1 MVLAVSTGPVPRES
15 AMTEPAK
22 TERNRTGLADER
34 LVNLIRQ
41 YADANQ
47 IECDRTDEASLVLVL
62 PGQHKLKTAV
72 LLVIGR
78 QSVTINAFVIRQP
91 DENHAA
97 FYRWLLERNRR
108 MYCVAFAL
116 DRLGDVYL
124 VGKSPKASLDS
135 DELDRILGSVLEAAD
150 GAFDSLLELGFAEA
164 IRREWRWRISRGE
177 STRNLDAFRHL
188 VADSD
193 PPLRQDGDS

>member
-1 MVLAVSTGPVPRES
+1 
-15 AMTEPAK
+15 MTEPAQP
-22 TERNRTGLADER
+22 NRSAAASADER
-34 LVNLIRQ
+34 LVGLVRQ
-41 YADANQ
+41 YAAANQ
-47 IECDRTDEASLVLVL
+47 IECERTDECSLVLVL
-62 PGQHKLKTAV
+62 PGQHKLKTTV
-72 LLVIGR
+72 LLAIGR

-108 MYCVAFAL
+108 TYCVSFAL

-124 VGKSPKASLDS
+124 VGQSPKASLDA
-135 DELDRILGSVLEAAD
+135 DELDRILGSVLETAD
-150 GAFDSLLELGFAEA
+150 GAFDSLLELGFADA

-188 VADSD
+188 VAESD
-193 PPLRQDGDS
+193 PTLRQDGDS

>member
-1 MVLAVSTGPVPRES
+1 MRLGLPVPTAPLPREP
-15 AMTEPAK
+15 AVTEPGRSASV
-22 TERNRTGLADER
+22 DER
-34 LVNLIRQ
+34 LLAIVRA

-47 IECDRTDEASLVLVL
+47 IEHEQPDERSLVLVL
-62 PGQHKLKTAV
+62 PGQHKLKTTV

-108 MYCVAFAL
+108 TYCVAFAL

-124 VGKSPKASLDS
+124 VGQSPKASLDS

-188 VADSD
+188 VAESD
-193 PPLRQDGDS
+193 PTLRQDGDS